1 MAEAKQRSRLLA
13 ARQQYVDK
21 LAAEAKARLSKIAE
35 TSAAAYNVL
44 LKGLIKQA
52 MQRLSGEQ
60 AVEVHARPQDV
71 PVATKAAA
79 LAASEVS
86 AEARAAGRSL
96 NVAATVVGDPALAG
110 SAGGVVVHAMGGRIK
125 CNNTLEAR
133 LGLVLA
139 DLTPVIRD
147 GLFPSAR
154 AEEKVK
160 PPVHFAHAAAAHAAP
175 PPPPAAAPP
184 SAEPR
189 PPPPAAPAPAAAAPA
204 AAAPA
209 AAAPA
214 AAAPAAEA
222 AAGSTPGA
230 ADPFA
235 F

>member
-21 LAAEAKARLSKIAE
+21 LAADAKARLSTIAQ

-60 AVEVHARPQDV
+60 SVEVHARPQDV
-71 PVATKAAA
+71 AVATKAAA
-79 LAASEVS
+79 VAASEVG
-86 AEARAAGRSL
+86 AEAKAAGRALAVTASV
-96 NVAATVVGDPALAG
+96 VADPALAG
-110 SAGGVVVHAMGGRIK
+110 SAGGVVVHALGGRIK

-133 LGLVLA
+133 LGLVLT
-139 DLTPVIRD
+139 DLLPVIRD

-154 AEEKVK
+154 AAEVVK

-175 PPPPAAAPP
+175 PPPAAAAAAAAAAPP
-184 SAEPR
+184 AAPR
-189 PPPPAAPAPAAAAPA
+189 PPPPAAAAAPA
-204 AAAPA
+204 SP
-209 AAAPA
+209 
-214 AAAPAAEA
+214 PAAEA
-222 AAGSTPGA
+222 APASASGA